1 MEFNMSRLTNDVA
14 DKLARYG
21 LFGLFLYFLVSAFVS
36 LPVFWNLAVPLFLV
50 GLMGIGYFSTQHKMN
65 FWMGDGERK
74 LEGIWNA
81 YVVCPSPSS
90 SMLNTLF
97 KQKITPQD
105 IEGLYFQTWDLK
117 NDYFEHQLQKNLQKL
132 HIADQ
137 VDLEFVGYGDEN
149 DAKNIRGI
157 FPNAKISFSAEKL
170 SEHVN
175 LIKLKNGDLFIW
187 YEPVHQANGGDD
199 RVYRPADGA
208 FLIKSTN
215 QVGAFAYYNSAKIH

>member
-1 MEFNMSRLTNDVA
+1 MLPFTNDVA

-21 LFGLFLYFLVSAFVS
+21 LLGLFLYFLVSAFVS
-36 LPVFWNLAVPLFLV
+36 LPVYWNLIVPLFFV
-50 GLMGIGYFSTQHKMN
+50 GLMGVGYFSTQSKMN
-65 FWMGDGERK
+65 FWMSEGEKK
-74 LEGIWNA
+74 LEGIWDA

-105 IEGLYFQTWDLK
+105 IEELYFQTWDLK
-117 NDYFEHQLQKNLQKL
+117 NDYFEHQLQKNLQEL
-132 HIADQ
+132 HIAGQ
-137 VDLEFVGYGDEN
+137 VRLEFVGYGNDD
-149 DAKNIRGI
+149 DAKNIKQI
-157 FPNAKISFSAEKL
+157 FPSAEIYFSEKKL

-187 YEPVHQANGGDD
+187 YEPVHRANGNDD
-199 RVYRPADGA
+199 KVYRPADGA

-215 QVGAFAYYNSAKIH
+215 QAGAFDYYNSAKTH